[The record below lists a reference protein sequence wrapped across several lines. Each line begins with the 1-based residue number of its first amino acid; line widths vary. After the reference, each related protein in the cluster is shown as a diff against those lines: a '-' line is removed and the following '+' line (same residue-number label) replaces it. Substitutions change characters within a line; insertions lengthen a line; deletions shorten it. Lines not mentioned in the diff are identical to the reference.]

1 MIWFVCTIAALA
13 LLLAAGLRVPAPAAG
28 TRRVALR
35 VLLVAGACAATL
47 AANVALYKHD
57 AHFDLTRE
65 QAFTPAPETLRVVR
79 GLTQD
84 VELTYFYQKQNP
96 AGRSAKTMVELL
108 GKLNPRL
115 RVQTVDPDQN
125 PALANR
131 LGVRIYNAALLRS
144 GDERIEVITTD
155 DREIALG
162 ILRLLRSDRRPICF
176 AAGHGEYDIDNFE
189 FHTHFEGQ
197 HGHSHDTQGMA
208 VVQMDQHGLGRLRR
222 ALEKL
227 GHAVRKVT
235 LPAERAVPEVCAV
248 LVVANPRTR
257 HGPPEVEALAAFL
270 ARGGNLL
277 LLVEPDFP
285 VDASLAALLA
295 RAGVR
300 IDEGVIADPRS
311 HYYTDDQMVAVTRY
325 SNHPATL
332 GLALSFF
339 PGARPL
345 QAVAAPGVQSAAL
358 FSSSAESRVIR
369 NRGASAPGVQA
380 LAVVSEGRL
389 DGSEGART
397 FRLAVVGDADFA
409 SNSFFPYLSNADLL
423 LGMLSWLRGEE
434 RGPAMKPPVE
444 VLPTVALTNSQM
456 QLVFLISVLLLPGLV
471 ALAGGVVWWT
481 RRY

>member
-1 MIWFVCTIAALA
+1 MIWFACTITALA
-13 LLLAAGLRVPAPAAG
+13 LLLVAGLRVPAPPAG
-28 TRRVALR
+28 GRRLALR
-35 VLLVAGACAATL
+35 VILTAGAFAATL
-47 AANVALYKHD
+47 AANMALYKHD

-65 QAFTPAPETLRVVR
+65 RAFTPAPETLRVVR

-96 AGRSAKTMVELL
+96 AGRAAKTMVELL

-144 GDERIEVITTD
+144 GDESIEVVTTD

-162 ILRLLRSDRRPICF
+162 ILRLLRSDRLPICF
-176 AAGHGEYDIDNFE
+176 AVGHGEYDIDNFE

-197 HGHSHDTQGMA
+197 HAHSHDAKGMA
-208 VVQMDQHGLGRLRR
+208 VVQMEQHGLGRLRR

-227 GHAVRKVT
+227 GHSVRKVT
-235 LPAERAVPEVCAV
+235 LPAERAVPEECAV
-248 LVVANPRTR
+248 LVQANPRTR
-257 HGPPEVEALAAFL
+257 HGPPEVEALAAYL

-285 VDASLAALLA
+285 ADGALAALLA

-300 IDEGVIADPRS
+300 IGEGVIADPKS
-311 HYYTDDQMVAVTRY
+311 HYYTDEQMVAITRY
-325 SNHPATL
+325 ANHPATL

-345 QAVAAPGVQSAAL
+345 EAVAAPGVQSTAL

-369 NRGASAPGVQA
+369 DRGASASGARA
-380 LAVVSEGRL
+380 LAMAAEGRL
-389 DGSEGART
+389 DGRPDARP

-423 LGMLSWLRGEE
+423 LGMLAWLRGEE

-444 VLPTVALTNSQM
+444 VLPTVALTNAQM
-456 QLVFLISVLLLPGLV
+456 QAVFLISVLLLPGLV
-471 ALAGGVVWWT
+471 ALAGGVMWWM